1 MRYIRQIFDFFRPQS
16 QQEWIEQYLSQ
27 SVSLYDLESRQR
39 ELMNK
44 GIY

>member
-16 QQEWIEQYLSQ
+16 QQEWIEQYLAQ
-27 SVSLYDLESRQR
+27 SVDIYDLEARQR
-39 ELMNK
+39 ELARK